1 MTDIISAIFDD
12 AREYQTL
19 LKEFGEEPSEHAK
32 EEFNCTLGYLDY
44 DHLEE
49 LRDRKRTKRT

>member
-1 MTDIISAIFDD
+1 MTDIISALYDD
-12 AREYQTL
+12 AQEYQSL
-19 LKEFGEEPSEHAK
+19 LKRFGEEPSERAK
-32 EEFNCTLGYLDY
+32 TEFIPALGYLDY